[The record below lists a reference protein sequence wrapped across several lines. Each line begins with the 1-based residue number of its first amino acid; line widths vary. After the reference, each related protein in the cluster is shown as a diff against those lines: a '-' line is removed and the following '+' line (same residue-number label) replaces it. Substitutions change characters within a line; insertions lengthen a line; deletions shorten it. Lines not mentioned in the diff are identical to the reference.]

1 MNIDTGEMNM
11 LKRIPRSV
19 QIQLR
24 RRPGRSYRRFSKRAT
39 GDELISQLPPQFLR
53 MSCDDCFDP
62 ETHQRS
68 DVKVDIND
76 GRPIQQAIEGKI
88 FDIREIAFD
97 SSSNSYVVHFQDGH
111 KNTFSKD
118 WIEMQ
123 ISRMGGM
130 KDLKSLSSVVSR
142 TPWTNLQD
150 IDLRRSF
157 SYNCKEDM
165 EGKEGM
171 AFSFHDLVLSKNHE
185 QNVDKALELL
195 HRYGILLVS
204 STPVDDNGA
213 GIAALS
219 SVFSGAAFKTS
230 PDTSPLAHYRHS
242 VEQDIKP
249 NSVPCLSDAADGPYR
264 TLFGGVWS
272 TNTSQMTEGTSTA
285 DSAYGNDALP
295 LHTDMTYYRDPPGL
309 QIFTMVSPADQGGES
324 IFADGLAVGERM
336 RTEYPKEF
344 EILCRTSRRYRSID
358 DKTGWHLEACGPIFQ
373 TSGLNAQNNF
383 GPILSIRHNDL
394 DRLPPDLPP
403 FEKNYD
409 RFYKDLI
416 DSHKVLDELFSSDE
430 FRLVI
435 GLQAGET
442 VVVSNQR
449 CLHGRQSFLATSS
462 PRIVMGS
469 YVSQDDLDSRMRWMM
484 NGLCTF

>member
-1 MNIDTGEMNM
+1 MNM
-11 LKRIPRSV
+11 LKRIPCSLV
-19 QIQLR
+19 R
-24 RRPGRSYRRFSKRAT
+24 RRPGRSYRHFST

-62 ETHQRS
+62 KTHQRS

-88 FDIREIAFD
+88 FDIREIVFD
-97 SSSNSYVVHFQDGH
+97 SSSNSYIVHFQDGH
-111 KNTFSKD
+111 ENTFSKD
-118 WIEMQ
+118 WVEMQ
-123 ISRMGGM
+123 ISRMQGM
-130 KDLKSLSSVVSR
+130 KDLTSLSPIISR

-150 IDLRRSF
+150 IDLRRPYS
-157 SYNCKEDM
+157 NDCEENM
-165 EGKEGM
+165 EGIEGM
-171 AFSFHDLVLSKNHE
+171 AFSFHDLVLSENHE
-185 QNVDKALELL
+185 HNVDKALELL

-213 GIAALS
+213 AIAALS

-230 PDTSPLAHYRHS
+230 PDTSPLAHYRHGI
-242 VEQDIKP
+242 EQGIKP
-249 NSVPCLSDAADGPYR
+249 NSVPCLGDAADGPYR

-272 TNTSQMTEGTSTA
+272 THSSQMTEGTSTA

-324 IFADGLAVGERM
+324 IFTDGLAVGERM
-336 RTEYPKEF
+336 RKEYPKEF
-344 EILCRTSRRYRSID
+344 EILCSTSRRYRSID

-373 TSGLNAQNNF
+373 TSSLNARNNF

-394 DRLPPDLPP
+394 DRLPDLPVVIL
-403 FEKNYD
+403 KNYD
-409 RFYKDLI
+409 TFYKDLI
-416 DSHKVLDELFSSDE
+416 DSHKVLDKLLSSDE

-484 NGLCTF
+484 NGLCTFQ